1 VLDSLVDFAL
11 ASDWV
16 YLLLFGVVALD
27 VLFPVLPSE
36 ASVIAAGVLAG
47 TGHLE
52 LSVVIA
58 VAAAGAFAGDN
69 ATYWL
74 GRTLGERAAAR
85 LFRGERARQRID
97 WAERMLETRGYYLIF
112 IARFI
117 PGGRTAVTFTA
128 GLVRYRWGRFL
139 ALTGFAAPAWSAYAA
154 LLGYVGGSVFEE
166 NPWYGLVIA
175 FAIAGL
181 ITVAVEGYRRV
192 RGSES

>member
-1 VLDSLVDFAL
+1 MLDSLVDFAL

-52 LSVVIA
+52 ISVVIA
-58 VAAAGAFAGDN
+58 VAAAGAFTGDN
-69 ATYWL
+69 ATYWI
-74 GRTLGERAAAR
+74 GRTLGERAAGR

-97 WAERMLETRGYYLIF
+97 WAERMLETRGYYLVF

-117 PGGRTAVTFTA
+117 PGGRTAITFTA
-128 GLVRYRWGRFL
+128 GLVRYSWGRFL
-139 ALTGFAAPAWSAYAA
+139 ALTAFAALAWAPYAA
-154 LLGYVGGSVFEE
+154 LLGYVGGSAFEQ
-166 NPWYGLVIA
+166 NPWYGL
-175 FAIAGL
+175 AIALALAGL
-181 ITVAVEGYRRV
+181 VTVAVEGYRRL

>member
-1 VLDSLVDFAL
+1 MLDSLVDFAL
-11 ASDWV
+11 GSDWV
-16 YLLLFGVVALD
+16 YVLLFGVVALD
-27 VLFPVLPSE
+27 VLFPLLPSE

-47 TGHLE
+47 AGHLD
-52 LSVVIA
+52 VAAVIA

-69 ATYWL
+69 TTYWI
-74 GRTLGERAAAR
+74 GRTLGERAARR
-85 LFRGERARQRID
+85 LFRGERARQRIE

-112 IARFI
+112 VARFI
-117 PGGRTAVTFTA
+117 PGGRTAITFSA

-139 ALTGFAAPAWSAYAA
+139 ALTGFAAPAWAAYAA
-154 LLGYVGGSVFEE
+154 LLGYVGGSAFKE